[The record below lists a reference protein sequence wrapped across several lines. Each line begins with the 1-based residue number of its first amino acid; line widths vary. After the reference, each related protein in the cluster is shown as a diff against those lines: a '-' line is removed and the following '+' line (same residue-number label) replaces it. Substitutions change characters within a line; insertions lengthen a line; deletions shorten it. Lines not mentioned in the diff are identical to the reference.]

1 MTRMRGPLHPSIA
14 ERREYPFTTLDR
26 RLRELAPVGRHVIAF
41 SAGDPREETPAFIRE
56 ALRESVP
63 VMSGYPR
70 VAGKPELR
78 AACAAWVKR
87 HCGVALDPETEVL
100 PANGSKEAIFL
111 LALAVIDRGGPRDT
125 IVIPTPSYPVYE
137 AAARVVDARVHHA
150 PLGSAN
156 AWRFD
161 PDAVPG
167 ETWERT
173 AILWLNSPHNPT
185 GAVLPRATLER
196 ALVLARRYGFW
207 VASDEA
213 YATIHFDARPPSA
226 LECGLENLIVFQ
238 TLSKRSAMTGY
249 RSGFMAG
256 DRDLLDALRR
266 FRPAVGVATPDFV
279 QDAAIAA
286 WKDDAHAEDQRGRYA
301 VKRRL
306 FVDYFAK
313 RGWRIEASEA
323 GFYIWFAAPG
333 GDDVAFVER
342 LMRLALVALPGSYLG
357 AAGAGFV
364 RWALVPTIGECREA
378 ITRLEELS
386 DDA

>member
-1 MTRMRGPLHPSIA
+1 MRGPLHPVLA
-14 ERREYPFTTLDR
+14 ERREYPFSVLHR
-26 RLRELAPVGRHVIAF
+26 RLAELAPAGVRVIAF

-56 ALRESVP
+56 TLAASVP
-63 VMSGYPR
+63 VMSSYPSA
-70 VAGKPELR
+70 AGKPGLR

-87 HCGVALDPETEVL
+87 QYGVALDPDTEIL

-111 LALAVIDRGGPRDT
+111 LALAVLDRGGPRDT

-137 AAARVVDARVHHA
+137 AAARVTDARVHLA
-150 PLGSAN
+150 PLDSAN
-156 AWRFD
+156 GWRFD
-161 PDAVPG
+161 PDAVPA
-167 ETWERT
+167 ELWART

-196 ALVLARRYGFW
+196 VLALARRHGFW

-213 YATIHFDARPPSA
+213 YADLFFDDRPPSA

-256 DRDLLDALRR
+256 DPDLLDALRR

-279 QDAAIAA
+279 QEAAIAA
-286 WKDDAHAEDQRGRYA
+286 WNDDAHPEDQRGRYA
-301 VKRRL
+301 AKRRL
-306 FVDYFAK
+306 FTDYFAK

-323 GFYIWFAAPG
+323 GFYLWFAAPG

-342 LMRLALVALPGSYLG
+342 LMRLGLVALPGSFLG

-364 RWALVPTIGECREA
+364 RWALVPPLADCREA
-378 ITRLEELS
+378 ITRLEALG
-386 DDA
+386 DAG